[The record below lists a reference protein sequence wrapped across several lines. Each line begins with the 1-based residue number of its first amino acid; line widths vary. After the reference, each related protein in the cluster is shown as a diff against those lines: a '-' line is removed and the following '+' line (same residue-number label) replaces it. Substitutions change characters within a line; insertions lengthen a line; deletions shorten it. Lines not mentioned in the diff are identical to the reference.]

1 MKLSEIAK
9 KFDGQLIN
17 FTEDIEIK
25 SLKGLENASEGDLTF
40 VASDKYFQ
48 KATDS
53 NASAFLVPEEIKELN
68 KPQIIVKNP
77 DVVFYKLIEIIYPT
91 EEPEP
96 VISEKSSIGKNVKI
110 GKNVYIGDFA
120 VIEDNTQI
128 GDNVKIYPSV
138 YVGRDSSIG
147 DNSILY
153 ANCSIYPKTEIGKN
167 VIIHSGAVIGADGF
181 GYYFHEGK
189 HNKIKHIGKVVL
201 EDNVEIGANATVDR
215 SMLDVTRIG
224 NGTKIDNLVH
234 VAHNCQVGEH
244 SIFAGQVGIAGSTKI
259 GNYVILAGQVGVAD
273 HIEIGDQVTVTAKSG
288 VTGNLAPGKMYGN
301 TMPAVEWKKWKKI
314 LVYIMKLPEL
324 AKKLK

>member
-9 KFDGQLIN
+9 KFDGQLLN

-25 SLKGLENASEGDLTF
+25 SLRGLENASEGDLTF

-48 KATDS
+48 KAINS
-53 NASAFLVPEEIKELN
+53 NASAFLVPEEIERLN

-96 VISEKSSIGKNVKI
+96 VISEKASIGKNVKI

-153 ANCSIYPKTEIGKN
+153 ANCSIYPETEIGKN

-181 GYYFHEGK
+181 GYYFHQGK

-201 EDNVEIGANATVDR
+201 EDDVEIGANATVDR
-215 SMLDVTRIG
+215 SMLDITRIG
-224 NGTKIDNLVH
+224 KGTKIDNLVH

-259 GNYVILAGQVGVAD
+259 GNHVILAGQVGVAD
-273 HIEIGDQVTVTAKSG
+273 HIEIGDQVIVTAKSG
-288 VTGNLAPGKMYGN
+288 VVDNLKEGKMYGSII
-301 TMPAVEWKKWKKI
+301 PAMEWKKWKRI
-314 LVYIMKLPEL
+314 LVYILKLPEL